1 MAQESNPRIG
11 IIGAGVS
18 GCTVAYFLKQYGE
31 ITLIDYSTPLR
42 TILPTGG
49 GRCNLAYAEYDF
61 KELAKYYP
69 RGEKFLYSI
78 FSKFSTFDT
87 IEMFEE
93 LGISTYTQE
102 DMRIF
107 PTSNSSKNVQEAFQN
122 TLKNINTKKEMALR
136 IEQQDNGFKVV
147 TDKASYVFDILIVAT
162 GGNSNYEMVARLG
175 IDIVKPC
182 PALVGL
188 NTQEKF
194 ESLAGTFVNN
204 CSSEGENG
212 DLLFTHTGVSGPL
225 IYKISSIK
233 AREKFPYQLEINL
246 HKEFIDLQNIL
257 NNNPHKQ
264 IDNLL
269 SEILPK
275 KLATVILNK
284 LNIAIE
290 TKSHKINGEQRDAI
304 LDIIHNFRVK
314 VIGTRKD
321 GETVTA
327 GGVNLVEVNNKTLE
341 SKKIKNLY
349 FIGEVLDIDGFCG
362 GFNLQNCWSTAFV
375 ASQEII
381 NKIAKN

>member
-147 TDKASYVFDILIVAT
+147 TDKASYVFDILIIAT